1 MTYLSNKLQDTN
13 NLGYFATEAALTT
26 AYPVGAVGYFALV
39 GTTDTFW
46 VWDTVS
52 EAWVNSGGVS
62 GAMVLADAQ
71 TNTGVKTFLNTTLK
85 LRNVAN
91 TFDGYFLN
99 TNTADRIYTLPNSA
113 GTIALTS
120 DISKAAID
128 ALAITTVGTIN
139 TGVWQGTAI
148 NQTYLVGQSGTNS
161 GDNATNTQYSG
172 LVSNATHTG
181 EVTGATV
188 LTIANNAVVSAR
200 IADNAVTNSKIAG
213 AGTRDATTF
222 YRGDGTFAVP
232 GGGGDA
238 LTSNPLSQFAS
249 TTSAQLAG
257 VISNETGS
265 GSLVFGTSPNITT
278 PTGIVKGDVGLG
290 SVDNTTDAGKP
301 VSTAQQTAL
310 NLKANLISPA
320 FTTPNIGVATG
331 SVSGNAGSATILQTA
346 RTIAGISFNGSAN
359 IAIAG
364 TDLSDTALIARLAS
378 PTFTGIVT
386 LPSGQ
391 ALIAPALGTPASGVV
406 TNLTGTASI
415 NINGTVGATTPSTG
429 AFTTL
434 SASSAITASTTIE
447 LGHATDTTLSRSSS
461 GTLAVEGIRV
471 STTTPLVVSAASY
484 TTNTGSSLNMDNLD
498 EFIITAQAGA
508 LLFNAPGG
516 TLVQGRTLVV
526 RIKDNGTARALTW
539 NAVFRA
545 MGPPLPSTTV
555 LSKTLYLGFKH
566 NTTDTRWDLIASA
579 QEA

>member
-181 EVTGATV
+181 DATGSTALTLATV
-188 LTIANNAVVSAR
+188 NGNVGSFTNASVTVNAKGLITAVS
-200 IADNAVTNSKIAG
+200 NGS
-213 AGTRDATTF
+213 
-222 YRGDGTFAVP
+222 
-232 GGGGDA
+232 GGGG
-238 LTSNPLSQFAS
+238 LTWTATTVNATMAVANGYLANKGTLLTLTLP
-249 TTSAQLAG
+249 TTSAVGTTVRVAG
-257 VISNETGS
+257 MNAGLWLIAQGASQYVKFGNQTTTTGAG
-265 GSLVFGTSPNITT
+265 GSLASVLTYDAVELVCIVADTGWVVVSSVGNIT
-278 PTGIVKGDVGLG
+278 IV
-290 SVDNTTDAGKP
+290 
-301 VSTAQQTAL
+301 
-310 NLKANLISPA
+310 
-320 FTTPNIGVATG
+320 
-331 SVSGNAGSATILQTA
+331 
-346 RTIAGISFNGSAN
+346 
-359 IAIAG
+359 
-364 TDLSDTALIARLAS
+364 
-378 PTFTGIVT
+378 
-386 LPSGQ
+386 
-391 ALIAPALGTPASGVV
+391 
-406 TNLTGTASI
+406 
-415 NINGTVGATTPSTG
+415 
-429 AFTTL
+429 
-434 SASSAITASTTIE
+434 
-447 LGHATDTTLSRSSS
+447 
-461 GTLAVEGIRV
+461 
-471 STTTPLVVSAASY
+471 
-484 TTNTGSSLNMDNLD
+484 
-498 EFIITAQAGA
+498 
-508 LLFNAPGG
+508 
-516 TLVQGRTLVV
+516 
-526 RIKDNGTARALTW
+526 
-539 NAVFRA
+539 
-545 MGPPLPSTTV
+545 
-555 LSKTLYLGFKH
+555 
-566 NTTDTRWDLIASA
+566 
-579 QEA
+579 